1 MPRSPFGSGLGAKLG
16 FKVEALPDGLV
27 SGGTSLPP
35 AHHGVNH
42 FKTVAVP
49 VSDDSPDHARHS
61 ADDWGQPFGPN
72 GLPDQAISV
81 VFDVA
86 QAHWDD
92 AKHPLAKFFPT
103 PDDPVSPDFSFDGGG
118 AKPSW
123 GGGGGKNKGGTTT
136 TDSGTSTGTT
146 TGTTSGTTTTTTTTS
161 PYVGDYKSGKDTPD
175 GYNIDLKFAGSG
187 WTDVIKQYVIDAAEH
202 LSDVIRGDLPGF
214 TSSMGTIDDILVT
227 VTLTTIDGS
236 GGFAGWGGTTA
247 SRSGSYL
254 PGQGYMKLDSADT
267 SSLVSK
273 GILDDMI
280 LHEMLHSLGFGVSWK
295 SMGLVSDVSGDLRFN
310 GDYATKMYGE
320 LYPTLSAND
329 PLADIGVPIETDG
342 GSGTA
347 GVHWDD
353 ATFKNELMTGAL
365 NLSNKL
371 SDLSVAALQDMGYDT
386 YVSDHIFIA

>member
-1 MPRSPFGSGLGAKLG
+1 
-16 FKVEALPDGLV
+16 
-27 SGGTSLPP
+27 
-35 AHHGVNH
+35 
-42 FKTVAVP
+42 
-49 VSDDSPDHARHS
+49 
-61 ADDWGQPFGPN
+61 
-72 GLPDQAISV
+72 
-81 VFDVA
+81 
-86 QAHWDD
+86 
-92 AKHPLAKFFPT
+92 
-103 PDDPVSPDFSFDGGG
+103 
-118 AKPSW
+118 
-123 GGGGGKNKGGTTT
+123 
-136 TDSGTSTGTT
+136 
-146 TGTTSGTTTTTTTTS
+146 
-161 PYVGDYKSGKDTPD
+161 
-175 GYNIDLKFAGSG
+175 
-187 WTDVIKQYVIDAAEH
+187 VIDAAEH

-214 TSSMGTIDDILVT
+214 TSSMGTIDDILIT

-247 SRSGSYL
+247 SRSGTYL

-295 SMGLVSDVSGDLRFN
+295 SMGLVTDVSGDLRFN
-310 GDYATKMYGE
+310 GDYATQMYGE

>member
-1 MPRSPFGSGLGAKLG
+1 MPRSSFGSGLGAKLG

-61 ADDWGQPFGPN
+61 AGDWGQPFGPN

-81 VFDVA
+81 VFDVE
-86 QAHWDD
+86 QAHWED

-295 SMGLVSDVSGDLRFN
+295 SMGLVTDVSGDLRFN